1 MQKHAK
7 GHKYQKTYESNK
19 HNGNRDKT
27 QTREEAPWFLS
38 NAGSPKGK
46 MQLQEEGFGETQG
59 GWFRGTPFRSPLQGG
74 LKGLGAK
81 GASPSEGLKGASRRL
96 EGGLKGASRRLQ
108 GGLKGASPSEAF
120 KGA

>member
-1 MQKHAK
+1 MQKRAK

-46 MQLQEEGFGETQG
+46 MQPQEEGFGETPREAPVPEWECKQRKRALVRPEG
-59 GWFRGTPFRSPLQGG
+59 STYA
-74 LKGLGAK
+74 GAK
-81 GASPSEGLKGASRRL
+81 VFIGIHGECL
-96 EGGLKGASRRLQ
+96 EHLMYLVAITNEKVS
-108 GGLKGASPSEAF
+108 
-120 KGA
+120 